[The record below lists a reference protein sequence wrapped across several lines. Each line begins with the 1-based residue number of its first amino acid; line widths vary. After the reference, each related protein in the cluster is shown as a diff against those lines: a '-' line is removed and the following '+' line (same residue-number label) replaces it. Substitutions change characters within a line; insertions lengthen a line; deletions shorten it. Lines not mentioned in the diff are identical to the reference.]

1 VEPECGGGL
10 LLARHVT
17 PFTRR
22 NMVYFSCGAYTQEG
36 MASFTVDAAPAVPEP
51 GSLLLLGSGLLC
63 LAMLLFRKARQP
75 LPTIPL

>member
-22 NMVYFSCGAYTQEG
+22 NMVYFSCGAYTVARNHRLRTQNHDLIDG
-36 MASFTVDAAPAVPEP
+36 GRATRLVP
-51 GSLLLLGSGLLC
+51 GLFI
-63 LAMLLFRKARQP
+63 AFRKVG
-75 LPTIPL
+75 